1 MQGSDKV
8 WCVSSPHPGSR
19 GWTHYHHLV
28 AQPPGGSAVK
38 ESACN
43 AGDPSLIPGSGRSPG
58 EGIRYPL
65 QYYWAS
71 LVSQTVKNPPAMQE
85 TWVPSVGWE
94 DPLEEG
100 IATHSSIPA
109 WRIPWAE
116 EPGGLQSVES
126 QRVRHDWVTFTF
138 TFCVHRQDKEKEEGH
153 SFPNIVGVIYRH
165 LLYKLD

>member
-1 MQGSDKV
+1 MVRGIQGSDKV
-8 WCVSSPHPGSR
+8 WCVSLPHPGSR
-19 GWTHYHHLV
+19 GRTWYHHLV
-28 AQPPGGSAVK
+28 AQPPGGSAGK

-71 LVSQTVKNPPAMQE
+71 LVAQTVRNPPAMWE
-85 TWVPSVGWE
+85 TWVRSVGWE
-94 DPLEEG
+94 DPLEKG
-100 IATHSSIPA
+100 IATHFSILA

-116 EPGGLQSVES
+116 KPGGLQSMES

-138 TFCVHRQDKEKEEGH
+138 TFYVHPQWQGERRTLFPQH
-153 SFPNIVGVIYRH
+153 SWGD
-165 LLYKLD
+165 L